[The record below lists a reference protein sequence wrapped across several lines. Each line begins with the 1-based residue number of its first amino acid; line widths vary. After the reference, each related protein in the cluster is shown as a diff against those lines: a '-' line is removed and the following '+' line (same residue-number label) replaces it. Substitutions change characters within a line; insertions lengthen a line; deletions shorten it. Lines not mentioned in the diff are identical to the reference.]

1 MEYTVKA
8 EEAGRR
14 VRDILRRSM
23 EVSYTAMKS
32 AKWNGRLTL
41 NGKPVYTNAIVQAGD
56 TVRIDWAEETPA
68 YRPRRF
74 DLPLEVPWEDEHL
87 MAVVKPAPLASQS
100 SRNHPDDSLEN
111 AVYTR
116 FGCPENF
123 VYRPVNRLDKGTCGL
138 MMIAKTPHIQ
148 HLMQRQLHTP
158 LFRRRY
164 LALTDGMPAEK
175 EGILDFPIDKVPGAT
190 IKRMISPDGKPSR
203 TRYRVLKEQE
213 QGATVRRKVCPEGKP
228 SQTRYRV
235 LEERGRKAL
244 ILLELKT
251 GRTHQIRVHLSTIG
265 CPVRGDFLYGTEQ
278 PEEFPGCFA
287 LCSAVLDAEHPVT
300 GERILLTYKP
310 AWAEGIQDS
319 VLLMDFD

>member
-23 EVSYTAMKS
+23 GVSYTAMKS
-32 AKWNGRLTL
+32 AKWNGRLWL
-41 NGKPVYTNAIVQAGD
+41 NGESVFTDAKVQAGD
-56 TVRIDWAEETPA
+56 RVRIEWAEETPA

-116 FGCPENF
+116 LGCPEGF
-123 VYRPVNRLDKGTCGL
+123 VYRPVNRLDKGTSGL
-138 MMIAKTPHIQ
+138 MMIAKTPHAQ

-158 LFRRRY
+158 AFRRRY
-164 LALTDGMPAEK
+164 LALADGIPAAR
-175 EGILDFPIDKVPGAT
+175 EGTIDLPIAKAPGAT
-190 IKRMISPDGKPSR
+190 VKREVS
-203 TRYRVLKEQE
+203 
-213 QGATVRRKVCPEGKP
+213 PEGK
-228 SQTRYRV
+228 SSVTRYRV
-235 LEERGRKAL
+235 LEERDGRAL
-244 ILLELKT
+244 MLLELAT
-251 GRTHQIRVHLSTIG
+251 GRTHQIRVHLAAIG
-265 CPVRGDFLYGTEQ
+265 CPVRGDFLYGTER
-278 PEEFPGCFA
+278 PEEFPGRFA
-287 LCSAVLDAEHPVT
+287 LHSAVIDAVHPVT
-300 GERILLTYKP
+300 GGRILLTSRP
-310 AWAEGIQDS
+310 AWADGVPDS